1 MPSTFRNASYYVN
14 VASADVHN
22 IDVDGSLSL
31 DKFPDFFFF
40 IFIQRVIKALPHSAE
55 QYFKISFHCTFLIQA
70 TVVCVMLCF
79 NITVRYCK
87 NICNNTR

>member
-31 DKFPDFFFF
+31 DKFPDFFFLYSS
-40 IFIQRVIKALPHSAE
+40 KG
-55 QYFKISFHCTFLIQA
+55 
-70 TVVCVMLCF
+70 
-79 NITVRYCK
+79 
-87 NICNNTR
+87 